1 MTRYLTARIV
11 VTLVGIAVWAY
22 GQRADLAQVRVVG
35 MLILGMALAM
45 RFAPR
50 RWFDDVDV

>member
-11 VTLVGIAVWAY
+11 VTLVGIVVWAY

-35 MLILGMALAM
+35 MLILGVALAM
-45 RFAPR
+45 RFAPK
-50 RWFDDVDV
+50 RWFDDDV